1 MFTQSHSL
9 KGIASLGSTAIA
21 IMLLSSCSGAGFG
34 PSESRGTTPDLVV
47 ASPSVSDS
55 GPVAGTQFTMWAT
68 VRNVGESAS
77 AATRLRY
84 YRSPDAT
91 ISTADTEVGTV
102 AVTGLADSNSTR
114 ESVDLTAPSAAG
126 TYYYGACVDA
136 VTDESDTTNNCSSSV
151 RVTAREPEPGEP
163 DLVVAAPSV
172 SDSGPIAGATFTL
185 LATVRNAGE
194 GAPAATTLRYYRSP
208 DATITTS
215 DTEVGTDEVAG
226 LAAAGSSSQSV
237 DLTAPA
243 TSGTYYYG
251 ACVDTVTGE
260 SDTTN
265 NCSSSVRVT
274 VREPEPGEPDLV
286 VVAPSVSDSGP
297 TVGATFT
304 LSATITNDGDGTSA
318 ATTLRFYKST
328 AATITTSDTEAGS
341 TAVAG
346 LAASGSTNESVDVT
360 APATAGT
367 YYYGACVDAVADESD
382 TTNNC
387 SSSVQVTVSEP
398 ELVVATPTV
407 SDSVPAAGA
416 TFTVSVRVES
426 DGDGSA
432 ATTTLNIYRSTD
444 ATITTSDTLVGT
456 VVAELATSETS
467 SQSTRLAAA
476 TSPGTYYVGEVEL
489 TAPDTPG
496 TYYYGACVDTMTG
509 GADTTDNCSPSA
521 RVVVTEPDL
530 VVAATSVS
538 DSSPTAE
545 ATFTLSATVRNDG
558 EGASAATTLRY
569 YRSTDATITTS
580 DTAAGTD
587 VVAGLP
593 ASGSSRQSVILTA
606 PATAG
611 TYYYGA
617 CVDAVT
623 GESAITNNCSSSVQ
637 VTVPEPNK
645 PDLKVYAVVAVTNPF
660 GGTVPGGLIQLSVG
674 LRNDGDAPAAATT
687 LRFYRSTDATITTS
701 DTEEGTVAVAALAAS
716 GTRSH
721 GADVNAPATTGT
733 YYYGACVDAVTDESD
748 TTNNCS
754 TSVQVTVAEPAPD
767 LVVDTPSVDDS
778 GPAAGSTFTLSTTVR
793 NDGNE
798 ASAAATLRYYRSADA
813 TIATSD
819 TEVGTDAVAV
829 LTAAGSSSQSVD
841 LTAPDTSGTYY
852 YGACVDAV
860 TDESDTTNNCSTSVE
875 VTVPEPDKPDL
886 VVAAPTVSDSGPAA
900 GAFFT
905 LSATVRNDGE
915 GASAATTLRYY
926 RSTDATIATSDTEV
940 GTDTVAVL
948 TAAGSSNQSVDLT
961 APATAGTYY
970 YGACVDAVTDES
982 DTANNCSA
990 SVQVTV
996 PEPKYPDLMVGT
1008 PSVSDNGPA
1017 AGTSFTLSATVR
1029 NDGEGSSAA
1038 ATLRYYRSTDAT
1050 ITTSD
1055 TEVGTD
1061 AVTGLAAAGSSDQ
1074 SVDLTAPS
1082 SPGTYYYG
1090 ACVDTVTD
1098 ESDTTN
1104 NCSSSVTVTVET
1116 QQGSPDLVVASLS
1129 KRDNLPVASI
1139 VSINNQLVVV
1149 LSPAFTLSVTV
1160 SNTGD
1165 GKSLATTLRYYRST
1179 DATITSSDTEES
1191 TDAIPELSAAGTS
1204 SQSVDLQGPFTPGTY
1219 YYGACA
1225 DTVTDE
1231 SDTTNNCS
1239 TSVHVTVPEHK
1250 SDLVVESPSV
1260 DDSGPTA
1267 GATFTLSATVR
1278 NDGVGTSAA
1287 TTLRYYRSTDATITT
1302 SDTEV
1307 GTDEVAGLAL
1317 SDSSIESVD
1326 LTAPDTSGTYYFG
1339 ACVDSVT
1346 DESDTTN
1353 NCSTSVTVTVPEPA
1367 PDLVVESP
1375 SVSGSDLDAGATFTL
1390 SATVR
1395 NDGDEA
1401 SAATTLR
1408 YYRSTGAVI
1417 TTSDTEVGTDEVGEL
1432 AASGTSDESV
1442 SLTARLPAGTY
1453 YYGACVDAVT
1463 GESDTTNNCSS
1474 AVPVTVTVP
1483 DKPDLKV
1490 YAIAVVTNPF
1500 DGTGPGE
1507 LIQMSAGVENQGG
1520 VASPATTLRFY
1531 QSSDA
1536 TITTSDTEV
1545 GTDAVGGLAAGGTR
1559 SHGAD
1564 VNAPSSTGTYYYGAC
1579 VDAVT
1584 DEFDTTNNCSGSI
1597 PVDVS

>member
-1 MFTQSHSL
+1 
-9 KGIASLGSTAIA
+9 
-21 IMLLSSCSGAGFG
+21 
-34 PSESRGTTPDLVV
+34 
-47 ASPSVSDS
+47 
-55 GPVAGTQFTMWAT
+55 MWAT
-68 VRNVGESAS
+68 VRNVGDGAA

-84 YRSPDAT
+84 YRSTDAT
-91 ISTADTEVGTV
+91 ITAADTEVGTV
-102 AVTGLADSNSTR
+102 AVTGLADSNNTR

-136 VTDESDTTNNCSSSV
+136 VTEESDTANNCSSSV
-151 RVTAREPEPGEP
+151 EVNVVDSSEAQGKP
-163 DLVVAAPSV
+163 DLMVTSPSV
-172 SDSGPIAGATFTL
+172 SDTRPATGERFTL
-185 LATVRNAGE
+185 SATVRNDGD
-194 GAPAATTLRYYRSP
+194 GASVTTTLRYYRSA

-243 TSGTYYYG
+243 TSGTYNYG
-251 ACVDTVTGE
+251 ACVDAVADE

-304 LSATITNDGDGTSA
+304 LSATIRNDGEGTSA
-318 ATTLRFYKST
+318 ATTLRFYQST
-328 AATITTSDTEAGS
+328 DATITTSDTEAGS
-341 TAVAG
+341 TAVAT

-367 YYYGACVDAVADESD
+367 YYYGACVDSVADESD

-387 SSSVQVTVSEP
+387 SPSAQVAVSELD
-398 ELVVATPTV
+398 LVVATPTV

-416 TFTVSVRVES
+416 TFTLSVRVES

-467 SQSTRLAAA
+467 SQSTRLAAS
-476 TSPGTYYVGEVEL
+476 TSPGAYYVGEVEL
-489 TAPDTPG
+489 TAPNTSG
-496 TYYYGACVDTMTG
+496 KYYYGACVDTATG
-509 GADTTDNCSPSA
+509 GADITDNCSPSA
-521 RVVVTEPDL
+521 LVVVMEPDL
-530 VVAATSVS
+530 VVAATSVG
-538 DSSPTAE
+538 DSSPTAG

-580 DTAAGTD
+580 DTAVGTD
-587 VVAGLP
+587 EVAGLA
-593 ASGSSRQSVILTA
+593 ASGSSRQSVILVA

-623 GESAITNNCSSSVQ
+623 GESDITNNCSSSVQ

-645 PDLKVYAVVAVTNPF
+645 PDLKVYAVVAGTNPF

-767 LVVDTPSVDDS
+767 LVVDTPSVD
-778 GPAAGSTFTLSTTVR
+778 
-793 NDGNE
+793 
-798 ASAAATLRYYRSADA
+798 
-813 TIATSD
+813 
-819 TEVGTDAVAV
+819 
-829 LTAAGSSSQSVD
+829 
-841 LTAPDTSGTYY
+841 
-852 YGACVDAV
+852 
-860 TDESDTTNNCSTSVE
+860 
-875 VTVPEPDKPDL
+875 
-886 VVAAPTVSDSGPAA
+886 DSGPAA

-1104 NCSSSVTVTVET
+1104 NCSTSVEVTVPEPDK
-1116 QQGSPDLVVASLS
+1116 PDLVVAA
-1129 KRDNLPVASI
+1129 PT
-1139 VSINNQLVVV
+1139 VSD
-1149 LSPAFTLSVTV
+1149 SGPAAGATFTLSTTV
-1160 SNTGD
+1160 RNDGD
-1165 GKSLATTLRYYRST
+1165 EAAAATTLRYYRST
-1179 DATITSSDTEES
+1179 DVTIATSDTQVG
-1191 TDAIPELSAAGTS
+1191 TDAVAELAAAGSS
-1204 SQSVDLQGPFTPGTY
+1204 SQSVDLTAPDTSGTY
-1219 YYGACA
+1219 YYGACV

-1239 TSVHVTVPEHK
+1239 TSVEVTVPQPK
-1250 SDLVVESPSV
+1250 PDLVVGSPSV
-1260 DDSGPTA
+1260 DDNGPA
-1267 GATFTLSATVR
+1267 AEASFTLSATVG
-1278 NDGVGTSAA
+1278 NEGGGAAAA
-1287 TTLRYYRSTDATITT
+1287 TTLRYYRSTDGTITT
-1302 SDTEV
+1302 SDTQV
-1307 GTDEVAGLAL
+1307 GTDAVAGLAAAG
-1317 SDSSIESVD
+1317 SSSQTVD
-1326 LTAPDTSGTYYFG
+1326 LTAPATSGTYYYG
-1339 ACVDSVT
+1339 ACVDTVT

-1353 NCSTSVTVTVPEPA
+1353 NCSSSVTVTVPEPDK
-1367 PDLVVESP
+1367 PDLVVAAP
-1375 SVSGSDLDAGATFTL
+1375 SVDDSGPAAGATFTL
-1390 SATVR
+1390 STTVR

-1401 SAATTLR
+1401 AAATTLR

-1417 TTSDTEVGTDEVGEL
+1417 TTSDTEVGTDQVGEL
-1432 AASGTSDESV
+1432 VAAGTSDESV
-1442 SLTARLPAGTY
+1442 SLTATLPARTY
-1453 YYGACVDAVT
+1453 YYGACVDEVT

-1474 AVPVTVTVP
+1474 SVPVTVTVP

-1490 YAIAVVTNPF
+1490 YAIVVVTNPF

-1507 LIQMSAGVENQGG
+1507 RIQMSAGVENQGG
-1520 VASPATTLRFY
+1520 AASPATTLRFY